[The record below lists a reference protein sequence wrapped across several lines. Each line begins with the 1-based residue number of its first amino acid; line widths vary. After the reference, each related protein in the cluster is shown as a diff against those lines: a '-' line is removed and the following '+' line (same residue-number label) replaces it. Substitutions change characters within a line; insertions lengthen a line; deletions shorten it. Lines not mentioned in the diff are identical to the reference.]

1 MNSERLQKTK
11 AVYTPLIASVI
22 AWADERNFF
31 DPKEGATE
39 GSQLV
44 KLVEELGEFAHALA
58 RISKPEMRD
67 KLKDGLGDAQV
78 VLINMLKLSGG
89 EAYLEHAKIMI
100 PEYVQFM
107 SEVISETS
115 FDESGFTI
123 SQSVLGGAILSI
135 GDQKYHESFCDLIVL
150 ENQLG
155 FEPGECLQ
163 AAYDEIKDRKGKFIN
178 RVFVKESDL

>member
-1 MNSERLQKTK
+1 MNLQRLEKTK
-11 AVYTPLIASVI
+11 AVYSALIASVI
-22 AWADERNFF
+22 AWSDERNFF

-67 KLKDGLGDAQV
+67 KIKDGLGDAQV
-78 VLINMLKLSGG
+78 VLINLI
-89 EAYLEHAKIMI
+89 KICYHGHSDDFI
-100 PEYVQFM
+100 DFGYVEFM
-107 SEVISETS
+107 SNFPME
-115 FDESGFTI
+115 FTEE
-123 SQSVLGGAILSI
+123 L
-135 GDQKYHESFCDLIVL
+135 DQKQSLLSFIIGQIGQSEYSSSLAGLLLMEDL
-150 ENQLG
+150 LG

-163 AAYDEIKDRKGKFIN
+163 AAYNEIKDRKGKFIN